1 MTENDTQVPIDL
13 DRLLASILK
22 TLGEVK
28 VPVDAILADYS
39 NYQVY
44 IEQDEENQLIFSLKE
59 ITDESG

>member
-28 VPVDAILADYS
+28 VPVDVILADYS

-44 IEQDEENQLIFSLKE
+44 IEQDEKNQLIFSLKE